1 MHGTTTKTLRSVF
14 KQKAVELADARGNVR
29 EVAAELGISPDL
41 IYRWKSEAK
50 TYGSGSFPGKGRPKM
65 TSHESELA
73 DLRKKLR
80 DAEMERDI
88 LKKAITIFSSSDR
101 KGSRSVTH
109 R

>member
-1 MHGTTTKTLRSVF
+1 MAQQRKQYDSVY

-41 IYRWKSEAK
+41 IYRWRSEAK
-50 TYGSGSFPGKGRPKM
+50 AYGSGSFPGNGRPKM
-65 TSHESELA
+65 TAHESELA
-73 DLRKKLR
+73 DLKKKLR

-101 KGSRSVTH
+101 KGSRS
-109 R
+109 